1 MAECDSRQSELKKK
15 CKDLRKRVQTK
26 EQEVQETRSK
36 IDRATKKQAEEQ
48 GFQVKKESR
57 LCVVCFFA
65 AVVSPHIATHSH
77 TFPHMFVAAWKL
89 DFWIPFSHSSDRS
102 LDPLPLFSLQLQKDA
117 EIEEKRLK
125 VQQEEAEYEVLQKDL
140 ERTNKFKQYL
150 DMVCEQNEGY
160 FEEVDAILHR
170 YDSLSATEAL
180 SQKKER
186 ESGEM
191 IKREREVLAKFSKR
205 ATTEVVEKNA
215 QMAQSRTDLE
225 TIRSLIKDRSAEAMK
240 AVDEEFRRVKD
251 LGSIHMAVDN
261 LYNRCFVLGKEKQNK
276 AKDLQEI
283 ERVKALPEQQR
294 ISDMLAR
301 LGTYYKDIHAISKE
315 AKDHL
320 RKEETKYVVRSVQAQ
335 KEKRKDKKEKAAA
348 EGAAAQE
355 VAASTAPS
363 EAGGEG
369 TEDGRRASV
378 AGEGRRK
385 SMVSEA
391 ASTARSNSRPQSG
404 HSSKP

>member
-1 MAECDSRQSELKKK
+1 M
-15 CKDLRKRVQTK
+15 
-26 EQEVQETRSK
+26 
-36 IDRATKKQAEEQ
+36 
-48 GFQVKKESR
+48 
-57 LCVVCFFA
+57 
-65 AVVSPHIATHSH
+65 
-77 TFPHMFVAAWKL
+77 
-89 DFWIPFSHSSDRS
+89 
-102 LDPLPLFSLQLQKDA
+102 
-117 EIEEKRLK
+117 
-125 VQQEEAEYEVLQKDL
+125 QQEEAEYEALQKEL

-191 IKREREVLAKFSKR
+191 IKRERDILSKFSKK

-215 QMAQSRTDLE
+215 MMAQMRTDLE
-225 TIRSLIKDRSAEAMK
+225 SIRSLIKDRSAEAMK

-294 ISDMLAR
+294 ISDMLVR
-301 LGTYYKDIHAISKE
+301 LGTYYKDIHAISKD
-315 AKDHL
+315 AKDHP

-335 KEKRKDKKEKAAA
+335 KEKKKEKKAAA
-348 EGAAAQE
+348 ADAAAAQE

-369 TEDGRRASV
+369 TEDGRRASMV
-378 AGEGRRK
+378 GEGRRK